1 MIKLKDLLTEKQ
13 EIGGAM
19 IEKIR
24 LLTSQNA
31 HNMARLTL
39 AKEMRSKILM
49 KNNVQKIL
57 ILAPH
62 TDDGELGCGGSIAR
76 FIEEGKNVFYAAFS
90 TAEKSVDPKF
100 PNNILEIEVKA
111 ATKKL
116 GIKRENLFIY
126 NNEVRKLNYI
136 RQEILEEL
144 IKLKKKIDPDIIFM
158 PSINDIHQ
166 DHNTIAQEGLR
177 AFKDRT
183 ILGYELIWNN
193 TSFITLKKRHVQAKV
208 DALQEY
214 KSQSDKAYMSHE
226 FIFSLAKSRGV
237 QIGKEYAE
245 CFEVIR
251 WVM

>member
-1 MIKLKDLLTEKQ
+1 
-13 EIGGAM
+13 
-19 IEKIR
+19 
-24 LLTSQNA
+24 
-31 HNMARLTL
+31 
-39 AKEMRSKILM
+39 M
-49 KNNVQKIL
+49 KNNIEKIL

-166 DHNTIAQEGLR
+166 DHSTVAREGLR

-193 TSFITLKKRHVQAKV
+193 ITFNTSTFIILQHNHVQSKV

-214 KSQSDKAYMSHE
+214 KSQKDKAYMSQE